1 MGLILPN
8 NDAERWLTE
17 IGTRANDFSVT
28 FSLSDVPE
36 TQYFVAREAEL
47 AEIRSSLRS
56 DGSRRVVVL
65 HGLGGIGKTQI
76 AITYAKRYRDEY
88 SAVFWLSIKDEAS
101 IQQSFIKVARQIT
114 QQYPN
119 ASLLSAVGKQQSQE
133 ESIEAVKA
141 WLSLPNNTRWLL
153 IYDNLDNPRLANSA
167 EDAGIDI
174 HQFLPTAYQGSI
186 IITTRSSQVDLGNII
201 RIRKLISIE
210 NSLEILSKTSGRDN
224 LQHGKKLV
232 AN

>member
-36 TQYFVAREAEL
+36 TQHFVAREGEL

-76 AITYAKRYRDEY
+76 AITYAKRYGDEY
-88 SAVFWLSIKDEAS
+88 SAVFWLNIKDEAS

-114 QQYPN
+114 QQHPD
-119 ASLLSAVGKQQSQE
+119 ASLLSAVGKQQSHE
-133 ESIEAVKA
+133 ETIEAVKA

-153 IYDNLDNPRLANSA
+153 IYDNLDNPRLANGA
-167 EDAGIDI
+167 DDKAIDI

-186 IITTRSSQVDLGNII
+186 IITTRSSQVDLGNMI

-210 NSLEILSKTSGRDN
+210 TSLEILSKTSGRDN
-224 LQHGKKLV
+224 LQYGKKLV
-232 AN
+232 AK

>member
-1 MGLILPN
+1 LIFPN

-36 TQYFVAREAEL
+36 TQHFVAREAEL
-47 AEIRSSLRS
+47 AEMRSSLRS

-88 SAVFWLSIKDEAS
+88 SAVFWLNIKDEAS
-101 IQQSFIKVARQIT
+101 IQQSFIRVARQIM
-114 QQYPN
+114 QQYPD

-133 ESIEAVKA
+133 ETIEAVKA

-153 IYDNLDNPRLANSA
+153 IYDNLDNPRLANGA
-167 EDAGIDI
+167 DDKGIDI

-186 IITTRSSQVDLGNII
+186 IITTRSSRVDLGYMI

-210 NSLEILSKTSGRDN
+210 NSLENLSKISGRDN

-232 AN
+232 VI

>member
-1 MGLILPN
+1 MATWPLAPQLFFVV
-8 NDAERWLTE
+8 W
-17 IGTRANDFSVT
+17 TRANDFSVT